1 MEYFLDSGW
10 PQRSDFRFPNAINQ
24 KAIYDFRMVRE
35 CPSCSTHW
43 KSIVNF
49 CPECGTDL
57 RIRAEKEARKVPIE
71 FAYEGQ
77 ALGILKSPVLWISIG
92 LLVFGATLVVK
103 SSNGGPVQSASQVA
117 QGDNQ
122 APPTGSDET
131 QVDPNLTESEKMGA
145 DAADQQ
151 ADATPQDPDSML
163 VNPSKTFSEPKTK
176 ATLTL
181 DAWLRKYSIDSA
193 LISIQKWSATYKS
206 INPTQL
212 DEAQNELG
220 DAVSALED
228 ALRHL
233 NSQGSTRISTYDQQ
247 QKGVEREI
255 QDFQD
260 SAGTIW
266 IRINNDDFDSRQE
279 LVDFLAENVSLLGK
293 VNIRVNSLLEWIKT
307 NGSKYEVR

>member
-1 MEYFLDSGW
+1 
-10 PQRSDFRFPNAINQ
+10 
-24 KAIYDFRMVRE
+24 
-35 CPSCSTHW
+35 
-43 KSIVNF
+43 
-49 CPECGTDL
+49 
-57 RIRAEKEARKVPIE
+57 
-71 FAYEGQ
+71 
-77 ALGILKSPVLWISIG
+77 
-92 LLVFGATLVVK
+92 VFGAAFAVVK
-103 SSNGGPVQSASQVA
+103 SSSGDSIQSDSQVVQS
-117 QGDNQ
+117 DNQ
-122 APPTGSDET
+122 ARPTDPGET
-131 QVDPNLTESEKMGA
+131 QVDPNLAEPENMGM
-145 DAADQQ
+145 DAVDQQ
-151 ADATPQDPDSML
+151 RDETSQNPNSGF
-163 VNPSKTFSEPKTK
+163 VNPSKTFSEPKAK
-176 ATLTL
+176 AILTL

-279 LVDFLAENVSLLGK
+279 IVDFLAENVALLGK
-293 VNIRVNSLLEWIKT
+293 VNSRVNALLDWLKT